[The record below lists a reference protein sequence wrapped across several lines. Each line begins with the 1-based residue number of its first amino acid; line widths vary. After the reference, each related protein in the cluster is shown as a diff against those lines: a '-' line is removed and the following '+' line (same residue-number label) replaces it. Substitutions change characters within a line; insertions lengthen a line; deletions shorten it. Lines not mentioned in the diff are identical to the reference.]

1 MPDIAFGW
9 DATAGVVEDWMYDK
23 IADTY
28 LLDAELRSWIKEN
41 EQVGAPRDGRKNVG
55 GAGARHVGRRR
66 RTARAE

>member
-1 MPDIAFGW
+1 MHRLA

-41 EQVGAPRDGRKNVG
+41 NRLALHAMAERMLEAQ
-55 GAGARHVGRRR
+55 ARGRRR
-66 RTARAE
+66 R